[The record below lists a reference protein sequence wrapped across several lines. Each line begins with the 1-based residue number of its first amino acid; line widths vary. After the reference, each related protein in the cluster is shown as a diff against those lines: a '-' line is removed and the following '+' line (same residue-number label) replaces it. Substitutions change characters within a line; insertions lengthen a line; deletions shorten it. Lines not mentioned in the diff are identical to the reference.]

1 MNRACDNCGKI
12 ITVPDI
18 PLPDDYTQKCTY
30 CGHDNPVSDEPPAPD
45 LSDWDTL
52 DNTGGSMFPTIAQPS
67 RSTAVEG
74 APAENLS
81 AEMIRKDLVREFE
94 ERLRDLETRLR
105 VEIKEM
111 AITSGEEPSAF
122 KTEVQ
127 KHVNEKTAIVGCAQ
141 PAMAKSCRQALTK
154 EGFQVEV
161 APSLEAAAN
170 AITKSPFHVMIL
182 DQAFLQSGSTGKQI
196 LRYIKR
202 TPLEVRRCQAVILIT
217 PSVAS
222 GEPQVFYQWAL
233 DLNIHPRDLP
243 GLAKTVTGLLRYKED
258 LLSDYLAG

>member
-1 MNRACDNCGKI
+1 MNRACDNCGRI

-18 PLPDDYTQKCTY
+18 PLPDGYTQKCTY
-30 CGHDNPVSDEPPAPD
+30 CGHNNPVSDEPPAPD
-45 LSDWDTL
+45 LADWDTL
-52 DNTGGSMFPTIAQPS
+52 DTTSGSMFPTIAQPS
-67 RSTAVEG
+67 RSTAHEA

-81 AEMIRKDLVREFE
+81 ADMIRKDLVREFE
-94 ERLRDLETRLR
+94 ERLRDLETRMR
-105 VEIKEM
+105 AEIKET
-111 AITSGEEPSAF
+111 AVASGEAPSPF

-127 KHVNEKTAIVGCAQ
+127 KHVNEKTALIGCSQAV
-141 PAMAKSCRQALTK
+141 MAKSCRQALTK

-161 APSLEAAAN
+161 ATSLDVAAN
-170 AITKSPFHVMIL
+170 AIVKTPFHVMVL
-182 DQAFLQSGSTGKQI
+182 DQSFLQSGSTGKQI

-233 DLNIHPRDLP
+233 DLNIHPRDLS
-243 GLAKTVTGLLRYKED
+243 GLAKTVNGLLSFKED